1 MKPETG
7 RPRRLSPAAVAFFI
21 LAAALLAA
29 FLGLA
34 RAADPQT
41 SRIFPPC
48 LIREFTGLY
57 CAGCG
62 SARALH
68 FLLNGHLWAALR
80 MNALAVLSM
89 PFLLWAL
96 GLIAYRIWKR
106 KPLPKFPSWLPW
118 AAIAVI
124 VLFTVARNLP
134 WMPFAWLAPTS
145 LG

>member
-1 MKPETG
+1 MKPEAG
-7 RPRRLSPAAVAFFI
+7 RQRRLTPAAVALFA
-21 LAAALLAA
+21 LASALAVGFLWLAK
-29 FLGLA
+29 
-34 RAADPQT
+34 AADPLT
-41 SRIFPPC
+41 SRVFPPC
-48 LIREFTGLY
+48 LFREITGLY

-68 FLLNGHLWAALR
+68 FLLNGHLWAAFR
-80 MNALAVLSM
+80 MNALAVLLM

-96 GLIAYRIWKR
+96 GLILYRFWKR
-106 KPLPKFPSWLPW
+106 RPLPRFPSWFPW

-134 WMPFAWLAPTS
+134 WMPFSWLAPTS